1 MSLVAS
7 PPPVCDCCSDFPG
20 LAEGGSEKALIS
32 LAALGSLAAAELN
45 RRDNSLGTRSPSG
58 LSRLRDCNAPFRFE
72 SDARF
77 ALGLSLL
84 RRRAAVNSSKSTRP
98 TRLEPTPA

>member
-7 PPPVCDCCSDFPG
+7 PPPVCDCCGDFPG

-45 RRDNSLGTRSPSG
+45 RRVSSAGVEVLSEAPKEDVYRASG
-58 LSRLRDCNAPFRFE
+58 VQA
-72 SDARF
+72 
-77 ALGLSLL
+77 
-84 RRRAAVNSSKSTRP
+84 
-98 TRLEPTPA
+98 RLESSP

>member
-7 PPPVCDCCSDFPG
+7 PPPVCDCCGDFPG

-45 RRDNSLGTRSPSG
+45 RRFNSALDFRARSPG
-58 LSRLRDCNAPFRFE
+58 CPGRQVPMALALKALVPPVGIVGAEPEAPHDQFL
-72 SDARF
+72 
-77 ALGLSLL
+77 ALLKGI
-84 RRRAAVNSSKSTRP
+84 
-98 TRLEPTPA
+98 